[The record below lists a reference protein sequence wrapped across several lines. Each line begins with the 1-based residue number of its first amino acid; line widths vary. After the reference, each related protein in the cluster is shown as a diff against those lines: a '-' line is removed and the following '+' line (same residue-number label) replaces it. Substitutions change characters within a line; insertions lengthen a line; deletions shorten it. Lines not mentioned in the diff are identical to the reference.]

1 MSDEEPGVLGR
12 TRRSVLKALG
22 VLSVGLGLLG
32 ALLPLL
38 PTTPFVLLA
47 SACFARSSPRL
58 NKWLHEHEVLGPPL
72 KAWEDHRALPRRA
85 KFVGIGMLWVTIP
98 VSIYLLSNLLVQGIL
113 ATVLVGAT
121 FVIARIPT
129 LETARR
135 EEPSGGEQAIET
147 ESEAASEDADEP
159 RKEDAGDLPAKPP
172 REPPREPR
180 GDVASEA

>member
-1 MSDEEPGVLGR
+1 M
-12 TRRSVLKALG
+12 
-22 VLSVGLGLLG
+22 
-32 ALLPLL
+32 
-38 PTTPFVLLA
+38 
-47 SACFARSSPRL
+47 
-58 NKWLHEHEVLGPPL
+58 
-72 KAWEDHRALPRRA
+72 PRRA
-85 KFVGIGMLWVTIP
+85 KLVGIGMLWVTIP